1 MRSMWQFPDHARAV
15 APRVSN
21 PARLGSNRRFWH
33 AWFPMSSSAPD
44 LLSIAHSLADAAAA
58 QSMRHFRT
66 PLDIIT
72 KADESPVTL
81 ADRAAETAMREI
93 LAVRAA

>member
-1 MRSMWQFPDHARAV
+1 MST
-15 APRVSN
+15 SN
-21 PARLGSNRRFWH
+21 A
-33 AWFPMSSSAPD
+33 D
-44 LLSIAHSLADAAAA
+44 LPSLAQALADAAAA

-81 ADRAAETAMREI
+81 ADRAAESAMREL
-93 LAVRAA
+93 LAQRAPADGIYLSLIHI